1 MVSRKYLQELVVA
14 IVVTRSGPNIPAVG
28 AIWRGLIFWVGSIGT
43 MANVPYL
50 PDFRPLALPHGLEGA
65 PVVHQLD
72 PGHLGEVGQPHHW
85 LSHGQCALPT

>member
-1 MVSRKYLQELVVA
+1 MDTLG
-14 IVVTRSGPNIPAVG
+14 RSGD
-28 AIWRGLIFWVGSIGT
+28 LIIGFL

-72 PGHLGEVGQPHHW
+72 PGHLVEVGQPHHW

>member
-1 MVSRKYLQELVVA
+1 MIK
-14 IVVTRSGPNIPAVG
+14 
-28 AIWRGLIFWVGSIGT
+28 FGT